1 MTTPKAKLA
10 GLALIAVLCAGFMLS
25 LLLIACEGAE
35 EREAAY
41 LEHGKELFDEGEYA
55 KARLEFKNARQINP
69 LGIEALY
76 YLGRIDEKQGDWRRA
91 FVAFST
97 VAQQD
102 SKHVGARVWL
112 GKIYLLAGDL
122 EQAVVNADS
131 VIVREPQ
138 YADAHALRGA
148 VYLRRDQLSDA
159 KTEAEEALSLD
170 PGNINAVSV
179 LAGTYRKLTKHAEA
193 IEVLQN
199 GIELHPQSTS
209 LRLFKIALHLEK
221 NETAEIETLFRE
233 LFRLDPKNAGYR
245 ISLARLYISW
255 DRRDDAEKL
264 LRDAIAA
271 APEDDESK
279 LLLVDFLANKR
290 GFEVAERE
298 LTGFVNQ
305 WPENFVFRFG
315 LADLYTKNEFREQA
329 EAIFREIVELSREGP
344 EALTAR
350 TALARMALVK
360 KNLAAVEELIEA
372 VFSKDATNG
381 EALIIRAR
389 LLLHKGSHQKAI
401 ADLRTVLRNY
411 PTSLQAHRLLT
422 RAHLQGGEVELA
434 TESLDTLV
442 RLDPLNH
449 SARVQL
455 AQLLTRQKNFDK
467 ALAHLEQVLRRA
479 PENPDAL
486 TVKAKVLLVKRRFA
500 EAAVTARRL
509 TEKPEREGT
518 GYQVLGRARL
528 AQSRNAEAAA
538 AFKKALALAPGD
550 MRSLRG
556 LVRALVTQ
564 GQAEQA
570 VSYLKIHIE
579 ATPDNAFA
587 HNLLGEVYAA
597 GKQPELAERA
607 FLMAS
612 ATTKE
617 WPVPYMNLGK
627 LRVRVGDLKGAVE
640 ILQRGVEHAPENQE
654 LQFGLANAYRL
665 AGNIV
670 AAMET
675 YRAMLARDPR
685 LDVAANNLAA
695 LIADHEYDDPVKLDE
710 ALELARRFAASNN
723 SRFLDTL
730 GWVHYRRGDLAQAV
744 IFLARAVSSGPD
756 FAQLRYHLGVVYHGS
771 NQPDSARAELEK
783 AVVDGA
789 KYPELE
795 KARTLL
801 ATLK

>member
-1 MTTPKAKLA
+1 MFAR
-10 GLALIAVLCAGFMLS
+10 AVRICAACMLS
-25 LLLIACEGAE
+25 VLLIGCEGPE

-41 LEHGKELFDEGEYA
+41 LERGKALFDEGKYE
-55 KARLEFKNARQINP
+55 KARLELKNARQINP
-69 LGIEALY
+69 LTVETLY
-76 YLGRIDEKQGDWRRA
+76 YLGRIDEIQGNWRRA
-91 FVAFST
+91 FVAFT
-97 VAQQD
+97 KVTQQD
-102 SKHVGARVWL
+102 STHRGATVTL
-112 GKIYLLAGDL
+112 GRFSLLAGDL
-122 EQAVVNADS
+122 EQALEKAES
-131 VIVREPQ
+131 VIVRTPE
-138 YADAHALRGA
+138 YAAAHALRGA

-159 KTEAEEALSLD
+159 KSEAEEALALD
-170 PGNINAVSV
+170 PGNINALTV

-193 IEVLQN
+193 IEVLRS
-199 GIELHPQSTS
+199 GIERHPQSTS
-209 LRLFKIALHLEK
+209 LRLLKIALHLEK
-221 NETAEIETLFRE
+221 NETAEIEALFRE
-233 LFRLDPKNAGYR
+233 LFPLDPDNALYR
-245 ISLARLYISW
+245 ITLAKLYISW
-255 DRRDDAEKL
+255 DRPDDAEKL

-279 LLLVDFLANKR
+279 LLLVDFLTNQR

-305 WPENFVFRFG
+305 WPENFAFRFG
-315 LADLYTKNEFREQA
+315 LADLYTKNEFRERA

-360 KNLAAVEELIEA
+360 KNLAAVEDLIEA
-372 VFSKDATNG
+372 VLSKDATNG

-389 LLLHKGSHQKAI
+389 LLLHTGSHQKAI

-422 RAHLQGGEVELA
+422 RAHVQGGDVELA

-479 PENPDAL
+479 PEHLDAL
-486 TVKAKVLLVKRRFA
+486 TGKAKVLLAKRRFA
-500 EAAVTARRL
+500 ESAVTARRL
-509 TEKPEREGT
+509 TEKPEREAT

-556 LVRALVTQ
+556 LVRALVVQ

-570 VSYLKIHIE
+570 ISYLKNHLE
-579 ATPDNAFA
+579 ATPDNAYA
-587 HNLLGEVYAA
+587 RNLLGGVYAA

-607 FLMAS
+607 FLKAS

-627 LRVRVGDLKGAVE
+627 LRVRGGDLKGAVE
-640 ILQRGVEHAPENQE
+640 IFQRGVEHAPENQE
-654 LQFGLANAYRL
+654 LQLGLANAYQL

-670 AAMET
+670 AVMET
-675 YRAMLARDPR
+675 YRAMLARGPR

-710 ALELARRFAASNN
+710 ALKLARRFQASNN
-723 SRFLDTL
+723 ARYLDTL
-730 GWVHYRRGDLAQAV
+730 GWVHYRRGNLAQAAD
-744 IFLARAVSSGPD
+744 FLVRAVSNGPD
-756 FAQLRYHLGVVYHGS
+756 LAQLRYHLGVVYHES

-783 AVVDGA
+783 AVVEGA